1 MPETKTDIHPIIY
14 HRQTI
19 TSLPRESFGDPP
31 HGHLTWRTLLSSPQ
45 TPTSDM
51 CAGLA
56 VCPPHGGHLCRHRHT
71 QAEIYYITSG
81 SGHVFIDGK
90 EYEVSAGAVLFI
102 PGDAE
107 HGVVNRGEEPLEWFY
122 VFPTGS
128 FRDVFYRFEEGPKA
142 KEVEGKAIKGKVRA
156 KIDRV
161 GRRWFGRHW
170 GFRNKR
176 YR

>member
-1 MPETKTDIHPIIY
+1 MPETKTEIHPIIY

-90 EYEVSAGAVLFI
+90 EYKVSAGAVLFI

-128 FRDVFYRFEEGPKA
+128 FGDVFYRFEEGVKT
-142 KEVEGKAIKGKVRA
+142 KDEGQGVEEKGKGEREGRVRA
-156 KIDRV
+156 KL
-161 GRRWFGRHW
+161 
-170 GFRNKR
+170 
-176 YR
+176 